1 MKLIFED
8 GQRSLFEFR
17 LVKRRTT
24 IGRSDLCDVSL
35 PGEEL
40 SREHCILEERRG
52 QWILK
57 DCSRHGTFVNGQR
70 VQKAVL
76 REGDS
81 FKLGVYQA
89 SLRSHAEE
97 QAATAEVVDPKSWFI
112 CLRRRLFY

>member
-8 GQRSLFEFR
+8 GQRPLFEYR
-17 LVKRRTT
+17 LAKRRTT

-76 REGDS
+76 RG
-81 FKLGVYQA
+81 G
-89 SLRSHAEE
+89 
-97 QAATAEVVDPKSWFI
+97 
-112 CLRRRLFY
+112 